1 MEWWRIDKLIDLHEE
16 KSWLWDV
23 FDREYQK
30 GKGEVKEKGIATIAE
45 EFEIQSSDMKTKS
58 NAIRDQ
64 FGWELK
70 SMKSRK
76 SGQSTD
82 KLYTSQWISW
92 DQLQFLQTLMKTSKS
107 RDTLISC

>member
-1 MEWWRIDKLIDLHEE
+1 M
-16 KSWLWDV
+16 WDV

-30 GKGEVKEKGIATIAE
+30 GKGKVKEKGIVTIAE

-64 FGWELK
+64 FRRELK
-70 SMKSRK
+70 NMKSGK

-82 KLYTSQWISW
+82 KLYTSQ
-92 DQLQFLQTLMKTSKS
+92 
-107 RDTLISC
+107 